1 MKDQKETAMKKKII
15 TTLSCVMALSFAIY
29 SAGAAETSQREN
41 NTAETN
47 SQSSGATETAT
58 QDDST
63 AAEMSS
69 TAETNE
75 GKETKETKESGER
88 LYCVGSVSKVYVT
101 AAVMQLADQGKV
113 DLDAPVTDYIPD
125 FKMADERFRD
135 ITVRML
141 MNHTSGIMG
150 TTLLNE
156 SLYDDHDIDADK
168 ILLENLATQRLKAD
182 PGEYAAYCNDGFG
195 LLQIIVENVS
205 DMNYT
210 DYITNELAGSLGL
223 SHTGT
228 PMNAASLGEFAPVY
242 VSKLPYD
249 PEYCLDIGSGGI
261 YATASD
267 VAQFGSSFFAG
278 SDKLISQK
286 LVDEMEKKWS
296 DSEDEYQDGCGLGWD
311 YVKKLQYEKAGVQ
324 IVGKGGDVGT
334 MHAHLMVA
342 PENEIS
348 VSVLS
353 SGGGSSYCMLM
364 CEELLNAAL
373 KEQGIEVED
382 LQPEEVQIGNAIP
395 EEYQQYAGYYSFN
408 AEAGS
413 GLAKISFPDDTS
425 MLMELTTVDGRTTEY
440 YYRYTD
446 SDGFAEVTESGL
458 LKTNRNVL
466 FFEQKDDGKVYI
478 KCRQYTKVPQMGATT
493 RNIYIGERLEDNP
506 VSETVQKAWEGYCEA
521 AFATYNNRYS
531 STVYDSPFVFMMLP
545 KDLPGY
551 VLAGTGLGY
560 RVLKIEDEKKAV
572 SFQTMP
578 CSTNR
583 DLIDLSVK
591 EDGTLDVSTGNS
603 YVPLS
608 AVPEFSSQVTEV
620 KLTSDQASWYRISDE
635 MAYEVI
641 TADYPEDVEIYVYNK
656 FFEPVYTTHYTKAG
670 DEINLPEG
678 GYIVFL
684 GQSGETVTIQ

>member
-1 MKDQKETAMKKKII
+1 
-15 TTLSCVMALSFAIY
+15 MALSFAIY
-29 SAGAAETSQREN
+29 SAGATETIMQDGAAETSLQE
-41 NTAETN
+41 
-47 SQSSGATETAT
+47 
-58 QDDST
+58 D
-63 AAEMSS
+63 S
-69 TAETNE
+69 TAETNLQDS
-75 GKETKETKESGER
+75 GAAETSVQDDSSAAENVETSETETEQER
-88 LYCVGSVSKVYVT
+88 LYCVGSVSKTYVA
-101 AAVMQLADQGKV
+101 AAVMQLVDQGKV

-125 FKMADERFRD
+125 FKMADERYKD

-156 SLYDDHDIDADK
+156 SLYDDCAIDADR
-168 ILLENLATQRLKAD
+168 ILLENLTTQRLKAD

-205 DMNYT
+205 DMSYT
-210 DYITNELAGSLGL
+210 DYITNELAGKLGL

-228 PMNAASLGEFAPVY
+228 PMNAASLGAFAPVY
-242 VSKLPYD
+242 VNKLPYD

-278 SDKLISQK
+278 SEKLISQK

-311 YVKKLQYEKAGVQ
+311 YVKKLQYDKAGVQ

-353 SGGGSSYCMLM
+353 SGGSSSYCMLM

-373 KEQGIEVED
+373 KEQGIEVEE
-382 LQPEEVQIGNAIP
+382 LQPEEVQIGGTIP
-395 EEYQQYAGYYSFN
+395 EAYQQYAGYYSFF
-408 AEAGS
+408 AQAGS
-413 GLAKISFPDDTS
+413 GLAKISFPDDMS
-425 MLMELTTVDGRTTEY
+425 MLVELTTVDGRTTES

-446 SDGFAEVTESGL
+446 GDGFAEVTENGL

-478 KCRQYTKVPQMGATT
+478 KCRQYTKVPQMGVTT
-493 RNIYIGERLEDNP
+493 RNTYIGERLEENP
-506 VSETVQKAWEGYCEA
+506 VSEEVQKAWEAYCEVP
-521 AFATYNNRYS
+521 FATYNNRYS
-531 STVYDSPFVFMMLP
+531 STVYDSPFVFTKLP

-560 RVLKIEDEKKAV
+560 RLLKIEDEKKAV

-583 DLIDLSVK
+583 DLIDLRIK

-608 AVPEFSSQVTEV
+608 AVPEFTSQVTEV
-620 KLTSDQASWYRISDE
+620 NLTSDQASWYRISDE

-641 TADYPEDVEIYVYNK
+641 TANYPDDAQIYVYNK
-656 FFEPVYTTHYTKAG
+656 FFEPVYTTHYTQARE
-670 DEINLPEG
+670 EINLPEG

-684 GQSGETVTIQ
+684 GQSGETVAIQ

>member
-1 MKDQKETAMKKKII
+1 
-15 TTLSCVMALSFAIY
+15 MALSFAIY
-29 SAGAAETSQREN
+29 SAGAVKTTAKGN
-41 NTAETN
+41 DTAETN
-47 SQSSGATETAT
+47 SQDSGAA
-58 QDDST
+58 DISAKADGT
-63 AAEMSS
+63 AAETSA
-69 TAETNE
+69 TAKTKE
-75 GKETKETKESGER
+75 GKETEESWER
-88 LYCVGSVSKVYVT
+88 LYCVGSVSKIYAA
-101 AAVMQLADQGKV
+101 AAVMQLVDQGKV
-113 DLDAPVTDYIPD
+113 NLDAPVTDYIPD
-125 FKMADERFRD
+125 FKMADPRYKD

-156 SLYDDHDIDADK
+156 SLYDDHEIDADK

-205 DMNYT
+205 GMSFT
-210 DYITNELAGSLGL
+210 DYITNELAGTLGL
-223 SHTGT
+223 THTGT
-228 PMNAASLGEFAPVY
+228 PMNASSLGEFAPVY
-242 VSKLPYD
+242 VKKLPYD

-267 VAQFGSSFFAG
+267 VARFGSSFFAG
-278 SDKLISQK
+278 SNKLISQK
-286 LVDEMEKKWS
+286 LVDEMEIGWS
-296 DSEDEYQDGCGLGWD
+296 ESEDEYRDGNGLGWD
-311 YVKKLQYEKAGVQ
+311 YVKMLQYDKAGVQ
-324 IVGKGGDVGT
+324 IIGKGGDVGT

-382 LQPEEVQIGNAIP
+382 IQPEEVQIGHAIP
-395 EEYQQYAGYYSFN
+395 EEYQQYAGYYSFF
-408 AEAGS
+408 AQAGS

-425 MLMELTTVDGRTTEY
+425 MLVELTTVDGRTTESF
-440 YYRYTD
+440 YRYTD
-446 SDGFAEVTESGL
+446 GDGFAEVTESGL
-458 LKTNRNVL
+458 LKTNQKIL
-466 FFEQKDDGKVYI
+466 YFEAKEDGKVYI
-478 KCRQYTKVPQMGATT
+478 KCRQYTKVPQMGVTT
-493 RNIYIGERLEDNP
+493 RNTYIGERLEENP
-506 VSETVQKAWEGYCEA
+506 VSEEVQKAWEAYCEVP
-521 AFATYNNRYS
+521 FATYNNRYS
-531 STVYDSPFVFMMLP
+531 STVYDSPFVFTKLP

-551 VLAGTGLGY
+551 VMAGTGLGY
-560 RVLKIEDEKKAV
+560 RLLKIEDEKNAI

-578 CSTNR
+578 CSANR
-583 DLIDLSVK
+583 DLIDLSVQ
-591 EDGTLDVSTGNS
+591 EDGTLAVSTGNT

-608 AVPEFSSQVTEV
+608 AVPEFGSQVTEV
-620 KLTSDQASWYRISDE
+620 ELTSDQASWYRISDE

-641 TADYPEDVEIYVYNK
+641 TADYPEDAQIYVYNK
-656 FFEPVYTTHYTKAG
+656 FFEPVYTTHYTQAG